1 MEQKIVNWDLRA
13 VDALSEVE
21 KEDKIRTAAMQIPML
36 VYYAVQHTLL
46 TEQQNAPSLFMM
58 IRSCIDVLPAST
70 ITLILND
77 IERYSIYYGEK
88 IHHYDEWQQL
98 AKELDIVKKKLLF
111 GDDGAV

>member
-1 MEQKIVNWDLRA
+1 MEHKFVDWDLRV
-13 VDALSEVE
+13 VDTLSDME

-36 VYYAVQHTLL
+36 AYYAVQHTLL

-58 IRSCIDVLPAST
+58 IRSCLDVLPAST

-77 IERYSIYYGEK
+77 IERYSICYGVK

-98 AKELDIVKKKLLF
+98 AKELDIVKKKLLL
-111 GDDGAV
+111 GDGGVV